1 MSKVVRKHFLVL
13 GAGSWGSALAIYLT
27 RQQHHVVLW
36 GHRKEEIHS
45 ILIKRTNE
53 RYLPGFHF
61 PSELKATSDLKEAFA
76 LIPDDATI
84 LIAVPSHAFRD
95 ITLRIKPYLSLKMG
109 ILWAT
114 KGLSQESEF
123 LHNVCQ
129 QNCGH
134 LPLGV
139 LSGPSF
145 AKEVV
150 YGLPTAVTIATDTPS
165 FGQQMVNAFHSEM
178 FRVYLSQDLIGVQ
191 LGGVVKNVL
200 AIAVGMSDGLG
211 FGANA
216 RAALITRGLAE
227 LCRLGMKLGAQ
238 LPTLMGL
245 SGVGDVVLTC
255 TDNQSRNRRF
265 GLALG
270 EGRSIEEAEKSI
282 GQVVEGKMN
291 VKQVLDVANQHQV
304 EMPIC
309 QQVYDVIYA
318 SLTPQQAVNNL
329 LTRAPKTESFTY
341 PLK

>member
-1 MSKVVRKHFLVL
+1 MSQITPKRFLVL
-13 GAGSWGSALAIYLT
+13 GAGSWGSALALYLA
-27 RQQHHVVLW
+27 RLQHDVVLW
-36 GHRKEEIHS
+36 GHRKDEIQP
-45 ILIKRTNE
+45 ITTRRINE
-53 RYLPGFHF
+53 RYLPGFSF
-61 PSELKATSDLKEAFA
+61 PPELKATSDLKEAFELA
-76 LIPDDATI
+76 GNEAVI

-95 ITLRIKPYLSLKMG
+95 MTMRIKPYLTVKMG

-123 LHNVCQ
+123 LHVVCQ
-129 QNCGH
+129 QSCGH

-139 LSGPSF
+139 ISGPSF
-145 AKEVV
+145 AKEVAC
-150 YGLPTAVTIATDTPS
+150 GLPTAVTIATDTPS
-165 FGQQMVNAFHSEM
+165 FGQQMVQAFHSEM

-227 LCRLGMKLGAQ
+227 LCRLGNKLGAELQ
-238 LPTLMGL
+238 TLMGL

-270 EGRSIEEAEKSI
+270 EGRAIDEAEKAI

-291 VKQVLDVANQHQV
+291 VKQIMVLANKHQV

-309 QQVYDVIYA
+309 QQVYEVLYEA
-318 SLTPQQAVNNL
+318 LPPQQAVNNL
-329 LTRAPKTESFTY
+329 LKREPKNETFV
-341 PLK
+341 

>member
-1 MSKVVRKHFLVL
+1 MSGIKPKQFLVL
-13 GAGSWGSALAIYLT
+13 GAGAWGSALALYLM
-27 RQQHHVVLW
+27 RQQHDVVIW
-36 GHRKEEIHS
+36 GHRKEEVQGLVTHRI
-45 ILIKRTNE
+45 NE
-53 RYLPGFHF
+53 KYLPGFSF
-61 PSELKATSDLKEAFA
+61 PPHVKATSDLKKAFE
-76 LIPDDATI
+76 LVGNDVVI
-84 LIAVPSHAFRD
+84 LIVVPSHAFRD
-95 ITLRIKPYLSLKMG
+95 ITMRIKPYLTVKMG

-123 LHNVCQ
+123 LHVVCQ

-139 LSGPSF
+139 ISGPSF
-145 AKEVV
+145 AKEVAC
-150 YGLPTAVTIATDTPS
+150 GLPTAVTIATDTPS
-165 FGQQMVNAFHSEM
+165 FGQQMIKAFHSEM

-216 RAALITRGLAE
+216 RAALVTRGLAE
-227 LCRLGMKLGAQ
+227 LCRLGDKLGAQ
-238 LPTLMGL
+238 LATLMGL

-270 EGRSIEEAEKSI
+270 EGRDIIDAEKSI
-282 GQVVEGKMN
+282 GQVVEGKTN
-291 VKQVLDVANQHQV
+291 VKQVMVLAKKYQV

-309 QQVYDVIYA
+309 QQVYEVLYQGL
-318 SLTPQQAVNNL
+318 SPQQAVNNL
-329 LTRAPKTESFTY
+329 LKREPKNETFVS
-341 PLK
+341 